1 MKYLAIVTVL
11 ALSACADIPA
21 TQTPAELAAD
31 REAHQAYLEA
41 EYWADAEYYADPEC
55 DCTLEIDPD

>member
-21 TQTPAELAAD
+21 HQTPAEMAAD

-41 EYWADAEYYADPEC
+41 EYWADVEYYADPEC